1 MKLTQ
6 WEPFRDME
14 QFLARMNPA
23 GFWPPARALPEI
35 SGARLQWAPSADI
48 SETEQEYLIRAE
60 LPAVRKE
67 DVQVTLDDGMIT
79 IRGERKQ
86 QQAEKTEKFHRV
98 ESFTG
103 EFSRRFS
110 LPEDADASGV
120 RAESKDGVLTVHI
133 PKRAV
138 AKAAPVQIKV
148 D

>member
-1 MKLTQ
+1 MRLTQ

-14 QFLARMNPA
+14 QLLARMAPGSVWLPN
-23 GFWPPARALPEI
+23 RALPEI
-35 SGARLQWAPSADI
+35 ANAKLQWAPSADI
-48 SETEQEYLIRAE
+48 SETEKEYLIRAE

-67 DVQVTLDDGMIT
+67 DVQVTLEDGMIT

-86 QQAEKTEKFHRV
+86 QQTEKTEKFHRV
-98 ESFTG
+98 ESFSG

-110 LPEDADASGV
+110 LPDDADVSAV

-133 PKRAV
+133 PKHAV
-138 AKAAPVQIKV
+138 AKAAPLQIKV

>member
-14 QFLARMNPA
+14 QFLARISPPSL
-23 GFWPPARALPEI
+23 WPPTRALPELA
-35 SGARLQWAPSADI
+35 SAKLQWAPSADI

-67 DVQVTLDDGMIT
+67 DVQVTLEDGTIT

-86 QQAEKTEKFHRV
+86 QQTEKTEKFHRV

-110 LPEDADASGV
+110 LPDDADADGV
-120 RAESKDGVLTVHI
+120 KAESKDGVLTVHI

-138 AKAAPVQIKV
+138 SKPAPLQIKV
-148 D
+148 E